1 MVPLFEFQHVNCDSD
16 EKLDDISFAVK
27 PGENALFFGIEGSGL
42 KIITPLILSVE
53 GLYDGEILFKGK
65 AIRSLDY
72 LGKMR
77 YKNEIGYLHGDYGL
91 ISNLNVEQNI
101 SLRLEYYSEYSTT
114 DIQGITERLMSELG
128 IIHMRTARPVELT
141 SSQIFRTAYGRAV
154 AHDPDLLIIEHA
166 FIGQSPLNI
175 RSFMDVLKKRVESPE
190 KSVIFVTY
198 EPQKFVDFADTFY
211 MLYGGRIVFSGTR
224 REFLESDNPYLVQY
238 RNISLHGPMD
248 II

>member
-91 ISNLNVEQNI
+91 ISTLNVEQNI

-128 IIHMRTARPVELT
+128 IIH
-141 SSQIFRTAYGRAV
+141 I
-154 AHDPDLLIIEHA
+154 
-166 FIGQSPLNI
+166 
-175 RSFMDVLKKRVESPE
+175 
-190 KSVIFVTY
+190 
-198 EPQKFVDFADTFY
+198 
-211 MLYGGRIVFSGTR
+211 
-224 REFLESDNPYLVQY
+224 
-238 RNISLHGPMD
+238 
-248 II
+248 